1 MDAEDVEKLIFED
14 RKTLANL
21 NDIDLL
27 NIIEYLHE
35 YVDEQKL
42 EINILKQEFLDFKQN
57 VKENY
62 KQIPV
67 NEQYEIYDD
76 DFI

>member
-27 NIIEYLHE
+27 SIIEYLQE

-67 NEQYEIYDD
+67 NEQYEIYDH

>member
-21 NDIDLL
+21 NNIDLL
-27 NIIEYLHE
+27 NIIEYLQE

>member
-1 MDAEDVEKLIFED
+1 MNVEDVEKLIFED

-27 NIIEYLHE
+27 NIIEYLQE
-35 YVDEQKL
+35 YIGEQKL

>member
-27 NIIEYLHE
+27 NIIEYLQE
-35 YVDEQKL
+35 YVNEQKL

>member
-27 NIIEYLHE
+27 NIIEYLQE

>member
-1 MDAEDVEKLIFED
+1 MDVEKLIFED
-14 RKTLANL
+14 RKTLAKL

-27 NIIEYLHE
+27 NIIEYLQE

-42 EINILKQEFLDFKQN
+42 EIKILKQEFLDFKQN
-57 VKENY
+57 VEENY